1 MRNHVLLLGRS
12 LIERGAWFFAPF
24 SWIFAAIVFLRNKL
38 YDKKWLA
45 SHLVPCPVVSVGN
58 LVAGGTGKT
67 PFVLALSQAF
77 SNRRVAVL
85 SRGYGALPDEA
96 MLLQRRLPDAK
107 IYIGKNRTLLAKQAV
122 DEGAEIIFL
131 DDGFQHRQLERDI
144 DVVLLS
150 AEDPFGKKQFLPFG
164 FLRDDPKRLHQA
176 DALFVKDRDF
186 RLSLHRICDEKGGD
200 IAAIREWKVGLFCGI
215 ANPASFRKMV
225 TSLGAK
231 VVAEWILADHAPA
244 SPVGL
249 EAFAERCKSLGA
261 RALVTTEKDFTK
273 SPRASLP
280 ILCIEV

>member
-144 DVVLLS
+144 
-150 AEDPFGKKQFLPFG
+150 
-164 FLRDDPKRLHQA
+164 
-176 DALFVKDRDF
+176 

-225 TSLGAK
+225 ASLGAK

-244 SPVGL
+244 SPATL
-249 EAFAERCKSLGA
+249 EAFAERCNSLGA